1 MNNTLSKAREIKNDK
16 SLDTLVRYAEGGVMS
31 KKEWLQMQLN
41 RGSYVTTREMAKYVW
56 NRVKYNRMS
65 SHAEQEEYER
75 KMKETKIAYILMHP
89 ENENLFWEITK
100 TEFDYFNKLKEK
112 QEPKA
117 EFATE
122 EEMKHLFGIK

>member
-1 MNNTLSKAREIKNDK
+1 MQNINKAREIKNDK

-31 KKEWLQMQLN
+31 KRSWLQMQLN

-65 SHAEQEEYER
+65 NQAEQEEYER
-75 KMKETKIAYILMHP
+75 KMNETKIAYILMHP
-89 ENENLFWEITK
+89 ENENSFWEITK
-100 TEFDYFNKLKEK
+100 TEFDYFNKLKEE
-112 QEPKA
+112 QAPKA

-122 EEMKHLFGIK
+122 EEMKHLFGIN